1 MNNNRLTACDIK
13 LDKPGNNT
21 IDLCSDQTTPAFRF
35 IWRKLPSWMFFFSS
49 EIMQQQFI
57 FIYIDRCSLL
67 FPTLTTNMYDVI
79 STFVV
84 RYMFNFPKYIWKKT
98 CNARCFFQKI
108 SRSRLPLKNIS
119 SIFPRKINR
128 TGQTI
133 PYEMMNRIT
142 IYNPGYVSK

>member
-1 MNNNRLTACDIK
+1 MEK
-13 LDKPGNNT
+13 K
-21 IDLCSDQTTPAFRF
+21 
-35 IWRKLPSWMFFFSS
+35 
-49 EIMQQQFI
+49 
-57 FIYIDRCSLL
+57 SLA
-67 FPTLTTNMYDVI
+67 MH
-79 STFVV
+79 VV
-84 RYMFNFPKYIWKKT
+84 SFK
-98 CNARCFFQKI
+98 KI